1 MESNR
6 LFVSQDGQ
14 YFVNIYFDVD
24 LYEPNADTLT
34 FKKRLSKIK
43 NPDTVCFSNNGNL
56 IAIKNNN
63 NLIEVYN
70 SSSELRILK
79 GKGPRAFGG
88 RMFFVD
94 NTTLLS
100 STEEGLIY
108 TLDILTGNVSYC
120 FDRIN
125 LNYVE
130 LVEIT
135 PGKYFVLGNKK
146 ATSDTDIYSLS
157 FNERVAT
164 IKLLHSTLSK
174 LDTNSSS
181 FIKHKLY
188 AISEGN
194 ELFVFNYDIKNNSL
208 VQEKI
213 IPILKQSDV
222 TEFTEHAFDIIR
234 EMVPDID
241 INLSANLFPI
251 GITATSIDKYIIIA
265 FNLGLIVFDI
275 YECKCVSKIP
285 LKYGLSSIIA
295 TDNGKYMW
303 FSSSNGIQ
311 CSSIE
316 NLIIGFPPNEAK
328 IL

>member
-6 LFVSQDGQ
+6 LFVSKDGKH
-14 YFVNIYFDVD
+14 FVNIYLDVTI
-24 LYEPNADTLT
+24 YEKNDCILI
-34 FKKRLSKIK
+34 FKKQLSKIK
-43 NPDTVCFSNNGNL
+43 NPDTACFSNNGKL
-56 IAIKNNN
+56 IAVKNNN
-63 NLIEVYN
+63 NLIEVYD
-70 SSSELRILK
+70 SSSRLRILK
-79 GKGPRAFGG
+79 GKAPRTFGG

-94 NTTLLS
+94 DTTLLS
-100 STEEGLIY
+100 STEDGMIY
-108 TLDILTGNVSYC
+108 TFDILTGNVSYC

-157 FNERVAT
+157 FDEQVAT
-164 IKLLHSTLSK
+164 IELLHSTLSK
-174 LDTNSSS
+174 LDTNSSN
-181 FIKHKLY
+181 FIKNKLY
-188 AISEGN
+188 AISKNN
-194 ELFVFNYDIKNNSL
+194 ELFVFNYDIKSNSL
-208 VQEKI
+208 IQEKI

-222 TEFTEHAFDIIR
+222 TEFTDHAFDIIR

-241 INLSANLFPI
+241 INLSASLFPV

-265 FNLGLIVFDI
+265 FNLGVVVFDV
-275 YECKCVSKIP
+275 YEYKCIAKIP
-285 LKYGLSSIIA
+285 LKHGISSIA
-295 TDNGKYMW
+295 TTDNGKYIW
-303 FSSSNGIQ
+303 FSSSNGIL

-316 NLIIGFPPNEAK
+316 NVIKGFQPNEAK